1 MKALSISTPAE
12 LESLV
17 TTAIYSSL
25 ITARLSP
32 ATNPPTV
39 NVTSVAPLRDVRP
52 QTVSTMISVLSEWE
66 GRCGEV
72 IGGIEAEIAKIKA
85 QAAKNRERERE
96 RALRLERSI
105 AGWEGDGGNDFDG
118 AGAESTAAGRGATL
132 GGGAR
137 SNNQQSSSSG
147 GAGGGT
153 KFGPSGS
160 KREFSGDDDADG
172 DDGYWDNGSDGGVD
186 ARMDIDEGAG
196 AGSHSTRAGGSSAR
210 QAKRVLNMGRKS

>member
-39 NVTSVAPLRDVRP
+39 HVTSVAPLRDVRP
-52 QTVSTMISVLSEWE
+52 QMVSTMISILSEWE
-66 GRCGEV
+66 GRCGDV

-96 RALRLERSI
+96 RASRLERSI
-105 AGWEGDGGNDFDG
+105 AGWEGDGGDSFDG
-118 AGAESTAAGRGATL
+118 AGAESAAAAAAGRS
-132 GGGAR
+132 AR
-137 SNNQQSSSSG
+137 SNNNQQSSGSG
-147 GAGGGT
+147 GARGGT

-160 KREFSGDDDADG
+160 KREFSGDDDADD
-172 DDGYWDNGSDGGVD
+172 DDGYWDNNSDGGVD

-210 QAKRVLNMGRKS
+210 QAKRVLNMGKKS